1 MCKISHSHFF
11 SIMLFVLPFRRERST
26 YFILGQV
33 CHFVGGLK
41 HKTCFVKNIRS
52 MFINYLFID
61 ATGRQPFNSA
71 FGGLFDIV
79 FLGPLVLVEFGK
91 VKQNA

>member
-11 SIMLFVLPFRRERST
+11 SIMLFVLPFRTERST
-26 YFILGQV
+26 YFILGKV

-41 HKTCFVKNIRS
+41 IIRS

-61 ATGRQPFNSA
+61 ATGRRPFNSA